1 VSWVRRHRA
10 VASLACAALAGAVA
24 VRSARAE
31 EPGAGATPF
40 TLSGSEPLPFSD
52 AELEGALLARLL
64 RPPADGA
71 GEPLARVER
80 TGEGTVV
87 VRIGDQTRVVQLG
100 DRTGP
105 AAARV
110 VALVIADLLSM
121 PAAPAAVAAPPS
133 PAGNPPAAPIPV
145 AAPLIAEAAPAP
157 VRPARGARLGVTGGA
172 SKGIGA
178 QELLAAALNVD
189 LVIPLARSRWRWSP
203 SAGLMMM
210 PTRNPGSLD
219 QVSFVGG
226 VGRLLGGR
234 AWGPAEVLLGPFV
247 SAYSIGGSTPH
258 AGVLYGGEAVARL
271 AAPLSSRLR
280 LVVDGRADLYANRV
294 RVHWVDGNAYAT
306 PRLGLSIGAGLAWD
320 WAS

>member
-1 VSWVRRHRA
+1 MNWARRHKA
-10 VASLACAALAGAVA
+10 VASLACAALACAVA
-24 VRSARAE
+24 VRSARAD
-31 EPGAGATPF
+31 EPGAGSTPF

-52 AELEGALLARLL
+52 AELQGALLARLL

-71 GEPLARVER
+71 AAPVARLER
-80 TGEGTVV
+80 MAGGAVV
-87 VRIGDQTRVVQLG
+87 VRLGDQTRVVQLG

-110 VALVIADLLSM
+110 VALVIADMVSM
-121 PAAPAAVAAPPS
+121 PAPVVAAASPSPAPTPPAAAPVAVAAPL
-133 PAGNPPAAPIPV
+133 V
-145 AAPLIAEAAPAP
+145 VEAAPGP
-157 VRPARGARLGVTGGA
+157 VRPARAARLGVTGGV

-178 QELLAAALNVD
+178 QELLAGALNVD
-189 LVIPLARSRWRWSP
+189 LVIPIARSRWRWSP

-210 PTRNPGSLD
+210 PTRNTGSLD
-219 QVSFVGG
+219 EVSFVGG

-247 SAYSIGGSTPH
+247 SAYSVGGATPH

-280 LVVDGRADLYANRV
+280 LVVDGRADAYVNRV
-294 RVHWVDGNAYAT
+294 RVHWADGNAYAT